1 MRKLFENMKKK
12 QEGFT
17 LIELIIVIAILAI
30 IAAIAIPNILGA
42 VDNSRRSADVANA
55 KMILNAAA
63 QVQAKNAGLTDIDGT
78 YIIDDSIAGESGA
91 GTDAATF
98 GGALET
104 TLNNAVPEPKFQGN
118 DFVLVVSGDGTMSVR
133 IDSAGGTEVAP
144 NAHSDYEQQ

>member
-1 MRKLFENMKKK
+1 MRKLLENMKKK

-63 QVQAKNAGLTDIDGT
+63 QVQAKNADVTPVDVTIDGSYT
-78 YIIDDSIAGESGA
+78 AD
-91 GTDAATF
+91 TF
-98 GGALET
+98 GDYLDEALNGT
-104 TLNNAVPEPKFQGN
+104 VPEPKLQGTVFTLEVATDN
-118 DFVLVVSGDGTMSVR
+118 TMIVTVNKT
-133 IDSAGGTEVAP
+133 GGAVEVAP
-144 NAHSDYEQQ
+144 DAHSDYEQQ